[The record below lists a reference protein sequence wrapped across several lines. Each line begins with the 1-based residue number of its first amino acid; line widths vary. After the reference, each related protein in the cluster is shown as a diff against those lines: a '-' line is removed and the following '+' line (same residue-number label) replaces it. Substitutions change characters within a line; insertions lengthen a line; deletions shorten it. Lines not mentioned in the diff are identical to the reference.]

1 MSVLL
6 IFLMATN
13 MIAGV
18 LILPAYIA
26 WRRPNFVLR
35 YETPGQ
41 ARGRIAG
48 ATTS

>member
-26 WRRPNFVLR
+26 WRRPRFITR
-35 YETPGQ
+35 YEMAAAP
-41 ARGRIAG
+41 APRAV
-48 ATTS
+48 AN